1 MLGYAGCLPASEYRS
16 MIRAWFYLVASAVI
30 WFVDAFLFSYFLR
43 FSAGQ
48 TVLMAVFYL
57 LLFGIAARYF
67 IRGLSG
73 LGRSDDDVAA
83 WRLVSI
89 MPMLVVILGSFV
101 SLPILLLVVAAGKLL

>member
-1 MLGYAGCLPASEYRS
+1 MLRYAGCLSASGYFRL
-16 MIRAWFYLVASAVI
+16 IRAWFYLVASAVI
-30 WFVDAFLFSYFLR
+30 WFAEAFLFSYFLR

-48 TVLMAVFYL
+48 IVLMAVFYL
-57 LLFGIAARYF
+57 LLFGIAARYL

-73 LGRSDDDVAA
+73 LGSSAEDVAA
-83 WRLVSI
+83 WRLVSL

>member
-1 MLGYAGCLPASEYRS
+1 MLECAGCLPASRFLP
-16 MIRAWFYLVASAVI
+16 MIRAWFYLVASGIV
-30 WFVDAFLFSYFLR
+30 WFVEAFLFSYFLR

-48 TVLMAVFYL
+48 IVLMAVFYL

-73 LGRSDDDVAA
+73 LGDSEKDIAA
-83 WRLVSI
+83 WRLVSL

-101 SLPILLLVVAAGKLL
+101 SLPILLLVVAVGKLL